1 VARERG
7 ARDKGLNMHGID
19 EEAGPD
25 ARQPSDIAKIMVAQV
40 YDVAVEDLRS
50 DRRCNPRTALARQ
63 IAMYL
68 SHIVLRMSF
77 AQIALAFGRNR
88 STACHALHHI
98 EDLRDDPELDRTL
111 LQLEVLLRQ
120 TVGGAA

>member
-1 VARERG
+1 
-7 ARDKGLNMHGID
+7 MQGID
-19 EEAGPD
+19 EGPGQNKN
-25 ARQPSDIAKIMVAQV
+25 RPSDIAQIMVAQV
-40 YDVAVEDLRS
+40 YDVTVEDLRART
-50 DRRCNPRTALARQ
+50 RRHPRTALARQ

-77 AQIALAFGRNR
+77 AEIGTAFGRRR

-120 TVGGAA
+120 TVGAA